1 MSAPENAINFF
12 DLSRKRKQELEERA
26 EKEEKDSLPNLSL
39 EVFQD
44 HTAVV
49 KLSTPV
55 DYDDELADLINKT
68 RKNRNRMIDLR
79 LYSEFAEKIDQ
90 NLIDWQ
96 VSEISPT
103 RIDL

>member
-1 MSAPENAINFF
+1 M
-12 DLSRKRKQELEERA
+12 
-26 EKEEKDSLPNLSL
+26 
-39 EVFQD
+39 
-44 HTAVV
+44 

-79 LYSEFAEKIDQ
+79 LYSEYADKIDQ